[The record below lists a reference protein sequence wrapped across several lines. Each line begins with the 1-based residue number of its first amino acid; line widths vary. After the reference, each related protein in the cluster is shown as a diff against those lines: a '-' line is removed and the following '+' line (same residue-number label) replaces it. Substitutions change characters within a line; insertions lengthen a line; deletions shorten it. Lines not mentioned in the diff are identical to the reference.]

1 MRNIIIL
8 ASGSGSNAENIIRY
22 FAGREG
28 VSVSHVLT
36 NCSDA
41 YVLERAKHLGVS
53 TKVFDRTAFYDNS
66 EVLDFLRSCQPD
78 LIVLAG
84 FLWLVPA
91 ALVEAFPQRIINIHP
106 ALLPAYGGKGMYG
119 AKVHEAVV
127 ANGDVETGITIHYV
141 NTRYDEGAVIF
152 QARCSVDPGDSAE
165 QVAQKV
171 HALEYEHYPRV
182 IEELLQQ
189 QGRP

>member
-1 MRNIIIL
+1 MKMRNIIIL
-8 ASGSGSNAENIIRY
+8 ASGSCSNAENIIRY

-36 NCSDA
+36 NRSDA
-41 YVLERAKHLGVS
+41 FVLERAKLRCVS
-53 TKVFDRTAFYDNS
+53 MKVFVRTAFYDNS

-127 ANGDVETGITIHYV
+127 ANGDVETGDRKS
-141 NTRYDEGAVIF
+141 TR
-152 QARCSVDPGDSAE
+152 
-165 QVAQKV
+165 
-171 HALEYEHYPRV
+171 L
-182 IEELLQQ
+182 
-189 QGRP
+189 